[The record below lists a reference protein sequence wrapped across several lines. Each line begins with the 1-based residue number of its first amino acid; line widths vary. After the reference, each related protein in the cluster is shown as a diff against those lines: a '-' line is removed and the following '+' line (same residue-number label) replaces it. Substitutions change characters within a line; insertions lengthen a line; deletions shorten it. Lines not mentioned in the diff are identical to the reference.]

1 MPFFAGL
8 RYAARNLARTPGFT
22 LAAILILA
30 LGIGANAAIFGV
42 VNAVILSRLPFHD
55 PERLVFVWE
64 TYPNMPD
71 PPGGRIQPCRR
82 NFSEWKRQN
91 TVFSTMAAFLDRTLV
106 ETGIAPPVRLSV
118 AFASVDLFPALGV
131 DAAVGRTFIRD
142 EEQPGRDRVAVL
154 TDAYFESR
162 FGRDP
167 ACLGKAIVLDGV
179 AHTVVGVLPR
189 RFRLPAYG
197 AGSEQKKP
205 ALFVP
210 LSRAWSGKP
219 GEDGRR
225 ELLVI
230 ARLRPGA
237 LHQARVEMTGIAAR
251 LSASDPALNE
261 GWKTSV
267 LSAPA
272 DDSSPEV
279 NRALYLLTAA
289 VAFVLLIACAN
300 LANLMLARA
309 SRRQRDFG
317 IRLALGA
324 GRRHI
329 VSPLLTEALLLA
341 LSGAALGLVLAG
353 WALKAMLALGLDE
366 IPRPEAIRIDA
377 TVFAFAAACAVLT
390 ALLFGLVPALAVSRP
405 GVLSALKAGAG
416 AGIPST
422 HRRQRNVLVAVEV
435 ALALML
441 LSGAALLIRSFYTL
455 ATADLGFQPAGILAF
470 DIDLGE
476 KAYPEEPA
484 RTRFN
489 RRLHERLQSL
499 PGVVSVAITDGLP
512 YHRISITDL
521 EIVGRPQPKPGEA
534 PLVDFADVSPSYF
547 STMGIALKAG
557 RLFTDADVSR
567 PVVIINEAIARRF
580 WAGSSPIG
588 HSILAGSSPRKPFEI
603 VGVVVDHH
611 QFGADTPVRLQVFY
625 PWLGMNNPIALLRT
639 HSDPLS
645 LASAVTREVF
655 GIDKELAVYHVKSMR
670 QIVDAFLAQRRF
682 ITFLM
687 GAFAAIALVL
697 AATGIY
703 GVLSN
708 VVSSS
713 THEIGIRM
721 ALGASAGDVLA
732 LVFRRSLVPI
742 AAGAAAGLIAVLAL
756 GRFIESLLFSI
767 RARDPLTIGAVTVL
781 VLAVACAATWLPARR
796 AARLD
801 PTAALR
807 EE

>member
-324 GRRHI
+324 GRRHNRLTLAHR
-329 VSPLLTEALLLA
+329 SASAGPLRRR
-341 LSGAALGLVLAG
+341 SWIGSSWLGLKGDAC
-353 WALKAMLALGLDE
+353 AR
-366 IPRPEAIRIDA
+366 PRRNPPSRGHPHRRHPYSPSR
-377 TVFAFAAACAVLT
+377 AACAVLT

-416 AGIPST
+416 AGIPS
-422 HRRQRNVLVAVEV
+422 
-435 ALALML
+435 
-441 LSGAALLIRSFYTL
+441 
-455 ATADLGFQPAGILAF
+455 P
-470 DIDLGE
+470 
-476 KAYPEEPA
+476 
-484 RTRFN
+484 
-489 RRLHERLQSL
+489 
-499 PGVVSVAITDGLP
+499 
-512 YHRISITDL
+512 
-521 EIVGRPQPKPGEA
+521 
-534 PLVDFADVSPSYF
+534 
-547 STMGIALKAG
+547 
-557 RLFTDADVSR
+557 
-567 PVVIINEAIARRF
+567 
-580 WAGSSPIG
+580 PIG
-588 HSILAGSSPRKPFEI
+588 ASVTCLLPLRSPWP
-603 VGVVVDHH
+603 
-611 QFGADTPVRLQVFY
+611 
-625 PWLGMNNPIALLRT
+625 
-639 HSDPLS
+639 
-645 LASAVTREVF
+645 
-655 GIDKELAVYHVKSMR
+655 
-670 QIVDAFLAQRRF
+670 
-682 ITFLM
+682 
-687 GAFAAIALVL
+687 
-697 AATGIY
+697 
-703 GVLSN
+703 
-708 VVSSS
+708 
-713 THEIGIRM
+713 
-721 ALGASAGDVLA
+721 
-732 LVFRRSLVPI
+732 
-742 AAGAAAGLIAVLAL
+742 
-756 GRFIESLLFSI
+756 
-767 RARDPLTIGAVTVL
+767 
-781 VLAVACAATWLPARR
+781 
-796 AARLD
+796 
-801 PTAALR
+801 
-807 EE
+807 